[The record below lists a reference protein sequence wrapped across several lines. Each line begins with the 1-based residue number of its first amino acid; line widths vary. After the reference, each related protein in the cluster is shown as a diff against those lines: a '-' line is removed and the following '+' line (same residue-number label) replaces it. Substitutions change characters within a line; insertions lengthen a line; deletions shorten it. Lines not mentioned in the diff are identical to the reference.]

1 MGRETIAAIQ
11 HASEQELK
19 TSSMAT
25 LKGRGKL
32 RENKNNV
39 RTKRPSG
46 DSGG

>member
-1 MGRETIAAIQ
+1 MPAIQ
-11 HASEQELK
+11 HASEQEFK
-19 TSSMAT
+19 TILMAI

-32 RENKNNV
+32 RENKANV

>member
-1 MGRETIAAIQ
+1 MAAIQ

-19 TSSMAT
+19 TTSMAI

-32 RENKNNV
+32 RENKDSV
-39 RTKRPSG
+39 GTKRPSG